1 MIASFEADDVAELLP
16 SSPVQLPR
24 RLSHTFARELSSHF
38 LSFLNIQAPGA
49 GPSGVGAVETD
60 CDHVPL
66 TDAEVEAK
74 TFDKESSE
82 ELAVGNGVGSAAG
95 AAERSSRSSRSR
107 SGSRRASVR
116 GRSGSDEH
124 GGGAQAF
131 RVLPPSVD
139 RTRVRRTSS
148 IGRRRHSGTGGGSS
162 AERSRSGSRRRSVS
176 RNNSGRARRNKQH
189 VGDGSGAVSPAAH
202 KRALTLKLGDEPE
215 DSHTDCLDDD
225 YFRCRRELRVFRK
238 KLTEQS
244 EVNFRL
250 ERKLRHLDERIGLLI
265 SHRISV
271 EEIDAKLL
279 DYDFIIHKGN
289 SWMKQW

>member
-1 MIASFEADDVAELLP
+1 MIASFDTDDVAELLP

-49 GPSGVGAVETD
+49 GPDGLNAVETD
-60 CDHVPL
+60 CDHVPA
-66 TDAEVEAK
+66 DADAKASDKGSGEV
-74 TFDKESSE
+74 
-82 ELAVGNGVGSAAG
+82 AVGHGAGSAAD
-95 AAERSSRSSRSR
+95 AAERSSRSR
-107 SGSRRASVR
+107 SGSRRSRNGSRRNSAR
-116 GRSGSDEH
+116 GRRGSDEH

-148 IGRRRHSGTGGGSS
+148 IGRRHHSGTGAGNST
-162 AERSRSGSRRRSVS
+162 ERSRSGSRRKSRS
-176 RNNSGRARRNKQH
+176 RNNSGRTRRNKQH
-189 VGDGSGAVSPAAH
+189 VGDGGGTASPVAH
-202 KRALTLKLGDEPE
+202 MRAFALQLGDEPE

-225 YFRCRRELRVFRK
+225 YFRCRQELRVFRK

-279 DYDFIIHKGN
+279 DYDFKIHKG
-289 SWMKQW
+289 KYLG